1 MAIKRSFS
9 KQYLPLLAYVYLC
22 IPVLIFLIFWVK
34 PLLSI
39 PLSLAVVY
47 SCFRAVQNASG
58 VAIDFRLE
66 KKKLIIIFILLALW
80 VIGSGVGGLV
90 WQNRWDH
97 MYRNAIFHDLVRYD
111 WPVVNLAGAQP
122 RSLCYYIGFWLP
134 SALVG
139 KVFGYSAGYVFQL
152 VWAFFGV
159 VLAFLL
165 LSESVKKLSF
175 RVLFL
180 FVFFSGLDILPYLFY
195 GLHSGS
201 AAGVLTE
208 LLQGAHLELTLNQF
222 NSSSNTT
229 LLYWLYNQTI
239 PFWVGFLLLLREQ
252 SNRTRLFTYM
262 LLVLF
267 APFPALALAPLL
279 AYQFIRGLID
289 ARRQANPGN
298 KHFLLDTLTIEN
310 ATGFLVSLIIALY
323 FASNASAGK
332 VSLLALNKNTILHYV
347 LYLATEFL
355 VFLPFVF
362 QKAKKDAVF
371 WILFATMLF
380 FSFVQMGDSY
390 DFAWRTSI
398 PAAFYVMLLLMRQ
411 SLAGE
416 GVARWKKA
424 LFLVVILIGAVTP
437 TMELLRTTQMTTACY
452 TGRSSETLV
461 SQAYESV
468 FDMQEDRFYGNFI
481 GKNDSVFAR
490 YIQKD

>member
-9 KQYLPLLAYVYLC
+9 GKYLPLLAYVYLC
-22 IPVLIFLIFWVK
+22 IPVLFFLIFWVK

-47 SCFRAVQNASG
+47 SCFRAVQNAAG
-58 VAIDFRLE
+58 VTIDLRLE
-66 KKKLIIIFILLALW
+66 KKKLTILFVLLALW

-97 MYRNAIFHDLVRYD
+97 MYRNALFHDLVRYD
-111 WPVVNLAGAQP
+111 WPVSNLAGAQP

-139 KVFGYSAGYVFQL
+139 KVFGHSAGYVFQL

-195 GLHSGS
+195 GLRSGT
-201 AAGVLTE
+201 AGVLTE
-208 LLQGAHLELTLNQF
+208 LLHGAHLELTLSQF

-239 PFWVGFLLLLREQ
+239 PFWVGFLLLLRETN
-252 SNRTRLFTYM
+252 NRTRLFTYM

-289 ARRQANPGN
+289 ARRQTVPGD
-298 KHFLLDTLTIEN
+298 KHVLLDTFTIEN
-310 ATGFLVSLIIALY
+310 ATGFLVSLVIALY
-323 FASNASAGK
+323 FAGNASAGK
-332 VSLLALNKNTILHYV
+332 VSLLALNKNTILHFA
-347 LYLATEFL
+347 LYLTTEFL

-362 QKAKKDAVF
+362 QKAKKDAAF
-371 WILFATMLF
+371 WVLFATMVLF
-380 FSFVQMGDSY
+380 GFVQMGDSY

-398 PAAFYVMLLLMRQ
+398 PAAFYLMLLLMRQ
-411 SLAGE
+411 SLAGD

-424 LFLVVILIGAVTP
+424 LFVVIILIGAVTP
-437 TMELLRTTQMTTACY
+437 TMELLRTTEMTYASY
-452 TGRSSETLV
+452 TGRSSDTLV

-481 GKNDSVFAR
+481 GKNDSIFAR
-490 YIQKD
+490 YIQRD